1 MLNLKRK
8 RKEKRGKKKE
18 KRKMKTKT
26 KRQKQKDKD
35 KEGRKIFSPFVGSN
49 GLFLDIFF
57 IDRNCLIPP
66 TF

>member
-1 MLNLKRK
+1 
-8 RKEKRGKKKE
+8 
-18 KRKMKTKT
+18 MKTKT

-66 TF
+66 MF